1 MKNYFALL
9 LLLIFCSVNAQ
20 VSEKDMKK
28 HLEKV
33 AKSKAEGNV
42 VRSLDTI
49 FNAGIP
55 YAILRD
61 KKVMLATDY
70 TLFSLNGKELVNIPY
85 ECIVQAN
92 NSSNQTC
99 YHVFLF
105 LQSGRRGEIQVGLGM
120 KVERIVVDY
129 DLVQNNEINPAG
141 ENKFLMRYP
150 PKFSGLHQPTTVV
163 VINNGN
169 AGTYTT
175 VDRNRSGSIS
185 LFGTELKQE
194 FKTIGSVTKSTNSS
208 TGIMLYTFSYFLPNG
223 TKIAEATGEGIN
235 CKSWRVVTMK
245 DNQSHTI
252 TTTFSQQEE
261 QIAKFLSDSY
271 YL

>member
-1 MKNYFALL
+1 MKTCFTLVLL
-9 LLLIFCSVNAQ
+9 FLFSAANAQ
-20 VSEKDMKK
+20 VSEKEMKK

-33 AKSKAEGNV
+33 AKSKADESV

-55 YAILRD
+55 YAILKE

-70 TLFSLNGKELVNIPY
+70 TLFSLDGKELVNIPY
-85 ECIVQAN
+85 ECVEQAN
-92 NSSNQTC
+92 NSSNQVC
-99 YHVFLF
+99 YHAFLF
-105 LQSGRRGEIQVGLGM
+105 LQSGKRGEMQVGVGM
-120 KVERIVVDY
+120 KVERTIVNY
-129 DLVQNNEINPAG
+129 DMVRNNDINPAG

-150 PKFSGLHQPTTVV
+150 PKFSGVQQTTTVV
-163 VINNGN
+163 VVNNGT

-175 VDRNRSGSIS
+175 VDRNRNGSIS
-185 LFGTELKQE
+185 LFGTELKQD
-194 FKTIGSVTKSTNSS
+194 FKTIGSVTKSTSS
-208 TGIMLYTFSYFLPNG
+208 SNGILIYTVSYFLPNG

-245 DNQSHTI
+245 DNQSYTI

-261 QIAKFLSDSY
+261 QLAKFLSDRY